1 MQRGKRKRNKKPDCR
16 PGTGT
21 GTGFSGGLRQ
31 LIETEVYKKMR
42 TIEEIDRDLAAARE
56 ALLSVEET
64 PAEVYSRIVGYYRS
78 VRNWN
83 RGKREEYGERRL
95 YNAEASLAL
104 FGKAAGNA
112 DKAAPRQSAGPET
125 PQSVRLAEN
134 ESSQARLLLFVRPAC
149 PACPSAKEAAG
160 RLGIQVDLVNAD
172 TEAGLAQAQERNVFS
187 TPTAIFLSAEG
198 DEIGRALDGK
208 SIAAMGRRVAV

>member
-1 MQRGKRKRNKKPDCR
+1 
-16 PGTGT
+16 
-21 GTGFSGGLRQ
+21 
-31 LIETEVYKKMR
+31 MR
-42 TIEEIDRDLAAARE
+42 ALEEIDRDLAAARE

-95 YNAEASLAL
+95 YDAEASLAL
-104 FGKAAGNA
+104 FGKAAGDAGKADNA
-112 DKAAPRQSAGPET
+112 AARQSARPAGNGTMSP
-125 PQSVRLAEN
+125 
-134 ESSQARLLLFVRPAC
+134 ARLLLFVRPAC

-160 RLGIQVDLVNAD
+160 RLGIRVDLVNAD
-172 TEAGLAQAQERNVFS
+172 TEAGSAEAQKRNVFS

-198 DEIGRALDGK
+198 DEIARALDGE
-208 SIAAMGRRVAV
+208 SISTRGRRAAV